1 MTGQVPVTVPGQDL
15 RPSGWPDRNAAQGP
29 AAIVAAELVK
39 TYPGGVQAVR
49 GISLSV
55 AAGESFGLLGPNG
68 AGKTTTIGML
78 NTTVRPT
85 SGRAL
90 LAGHDVQADPM
101 GARRVSSVV
110 FQDPVVDRPLTGRQN
125 LRLHLR
131 LRRVPKADGLA
142 RLAELT
148 EAAGLAHLLDRP
160 VATYSGGERRRL
172 EIVRALLSA
181 PRVLF
186 LDEPTVG
193 LDTRIRH
200 DLFDTIAT
208 LRERTRVTV
217 LLTTHYLDEAERLCD
232 RLAIIDGGRIVACDT
247 PARLLTDLAVSG
259 ATFGAG
265 EALARGLVDE
275 AVPAEQLAG
284 RSLAA
289 ARRPAALGPA
299 FGLTKRQL
307 RQRFLERVH
316 DLAGLDAEVDAIW
329 QAAPTLERI
338 RSFMTSLK

>member
-1 MTGQVPVTVPGQDL
+1 MTGQVPVTVPGRDL
-15 RPSGWPDRNAAQGP
+15 LPSGWPDRNAAQDP
-29 AAIVAAELVK
+29 AAIVAAEMVK
-39 TYPGGVQAVR
+39 TYPGGIQAVR
-49 GISLSV
+49 GISFSV

-131 LRRVPKADGLA
+131 LWRVPKAEGLT

-148 EAAGLAHLLDRP
+148 EAVGLAHLLDRP

-200 DLFDTIAT
+200 DLFDTIAA
-208 LRERTRVTV
+208 LRERTGVTV

-247 PARLLTDLAVSG
+247 PARLLADL
-259 ATFGAG
+259 G
-265 EALARGLVDE
+265 EAILELRVAGDP
-275 AVPAEQLAG
+275 AVA
-284 RSLAA
+284 LAA
-289 ARRPAALGPA
+289 LRAD
-299 FGLTKRQL
+299 GLPGDGAVVIGSTVTIPL
-307 RQRFLERVH
+307 RGFPPSRAMELASRLDVPVRELVTRV
-316 DLAGLDAEVDAIW
+316 
-329 QAAPTLERI
+329 PTLDDVYLRLTGNRI
-338 RSFMTSLK
+338 SPE